1 MVYGLKPKFKSYH
14 EKYQA
19 RVRAFKNGLVVMSRE
34 VVQGFKTIWGNA
46 CQHSITHLAEL
57 SEDLLMDSNQ
67 TIWGHLGT

>member
-1 MVYGLKPKFKSYH
+1 MALNPSSKAIMRSIKLELRG
-14 EKYQA
+14 
-19 RVRAFKNGLVVMSRE
+19 FKNGSVVMSRE